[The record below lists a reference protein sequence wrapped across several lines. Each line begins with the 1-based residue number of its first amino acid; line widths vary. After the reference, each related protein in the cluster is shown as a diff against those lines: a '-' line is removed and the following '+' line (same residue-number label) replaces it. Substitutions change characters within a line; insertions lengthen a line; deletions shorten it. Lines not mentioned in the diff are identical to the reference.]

1 MVFNIINVEKMNS
14 VLFNDST
21 IVRSAQSGVTT
32 YNNNTG
38 VANYNDKSEK
48 YHYRNL
54 SEDEKSSTNMEDTI
68 GGTFEFLNAHGGFLG
83 EDYRLFS
90 TDNMS
95 GELTYQRFLNGYPTF
110 NKQDLN
116 EIQVTW
122 GEKAVFDYRR
132 SLLRTDVILNSGDK
146 NHLKVQNLFVQDL
159 QTIVISTSSV

>member
-68 GGTFEFLNAHGGFLG
+68 GGTFEFLNAHGGFRR
-83 EDYRLFS
+83 RL
-90 TDNMS
+90 
-95 GELTYQRFLNGYPTF
+95 P
-110 NKQDLN
+110 
-116 EIQVTW
+116 
-122 GEKAVFDYRR
+122 
-132 SLLRTDVILNSGDK
+132 
-146 NHLKVQNLFVQDL
+146 
-159 QTIVISTSSV
+159 SV

>member
-68 GGTFEFLNAHGGFLG
+68 GGTFEFLNGHGGFLG

-122 GEKAVFDYRR
+122 GEKA
-132 SLLRTDVILNSGDK
+132 SLIIDA
-146 NHLKVQNLFVQDL
+146 HY
-159 QTIVISTSSV
+159 